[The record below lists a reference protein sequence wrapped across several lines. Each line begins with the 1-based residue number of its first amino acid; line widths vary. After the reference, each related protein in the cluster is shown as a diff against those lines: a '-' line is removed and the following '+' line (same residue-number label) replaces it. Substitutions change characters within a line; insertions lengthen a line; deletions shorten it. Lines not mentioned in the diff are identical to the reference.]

1 MYIRYE
7 EYEKNK
13 NIKADEPKLVVI
25 CLLLQAKERNL
36 FIKTKKRMK
45 KVRAAIVGYGNI
57 GHYVLEALQ
66 AAPDFEIAGVIRR
79 AGAENKPEELANYAV
94 VKDIKELGEVDVAIL
109 CTPTRSVEK
118 YAKEYLAMGI
128 NTVDSFDIH
137 TGIVDLRRT
146 LNATAKEHKAVSIIS
161 AGWDP
166 GSDSVVRT
174 LLEAIAPKG
183 ITYTNFGPG
192 RSMGHS
198 VAVRAIAGVKD
209 ALSMTIPVGTGIHRR
224 MVYVELEEGAD
235 FKTVEA
241 AIKADPY
248 FVNDETHVIQVPCVD
263 DLNDVGHGVNL
274 VRKGVS
280 GKTHNQLFEFDMKI
294 NNPALTAQVL
304 VCVARASM
312 KQQPGCYTMIEVPVI
327 DLLAGDR
334 EELIAHLV

>member
-1 MYIRYE
+1 
-7 EYEKNK
+7 
-13 NIKADEPKLVVI
+13 
-25 CLLLQAKERNL
+25 
-36 FIKTKKRMK
+36 MK
-45 KVRAAIVGYGNI
+45 KIRAAVVGYGNI
-57 GHYVLEALQ
+57 GKSVVEALQ
-66 AAPDFEIAGVIRR
+66 AAPDFEVAGIIRR
-79 AGAENKPEELANYAV
+79 NGAENKPSELAAYEV
-94 VKDIKELGEVDVAIL
+94 VKDITELKDVDVAIVSS
-109 CTPTRSVEK
+109 PTRQVEEQ
-118 YAKEYLAMGI
+118 AKKILALGI

-137 TGIVDLRRT
+137 SQITSLRRS
-146 LNATAKEHKAVSIIS
+146 LGETAKANNSVAIIS

-198 VAVRAIAGVKD
+198 VAVRAIEGVKD
-209 ALSMTIPVGTGIHRR
+209 ALSMTIPTGTGIHRR

-241 AIKADPY
+241 AVKADPY
-248 FVNDETHVIQVPCVD
+248 FVNDETHVKQVPCVD

-280 GKTHNQLFEFDMKI
+280 GTTHNQMFEFNMRI
-294 NNPALTAQVL
+294 NNPALTAQVM
-304 VCVARASM
+304 VCCARATM
-312 KQQPGCYTMIEVPVI
+312 RQQPGCYTMIEVPVI
-327 DLLAGDR
+327 DLLHGDR